1 MHAAGQEDLSDGQAI
16 IAMDSCAQMMAARY
30 DDKLGGFGSAPKF
43 PRPAEMNLL
52 LVQHLRAKA
61 AGSKLEAGQP
71 TALCLHARELQ
82 ATNHL
87 HQLSGIMGFCLHAH
101 ELQATNH
108 LHQTIRHRG
117 LLPTCP

>member
-1 MHAAGQEDLSDGQAI
+1 MAETPNVLIQIPVAHAAGQEDLSDGQAI

-61 AGSKLEAGQP
+61 AGSKAEAGESLYRLYSKATTGCFAMIEASLQVLDLQP
-71 TALCLHARELQ
+71 
-82 ATNHL
+82 
-87 HQLSGIMGFCLHAH
+87 SVS
-101 ELQATNH
+101 
-108 LHQTIRHRG
+108 
-117 LLPTCP
+117 